1 MTKSQYTGNK
11 EFVNIMKYCGF
22 WIMYEDKAEL
32 MHRMNKVDAG
42 SYPKPLKYWYP
53 TIPRQ
58 GR

>member
-1 MTKSQYTGNK
+1 
-11 EFVNIMKYCGF
+11 
-22 WIMYEDKAEL
+22 MYEDKAEL

-42 SYPKPLKYWYP
+42 SCPKPLKYWYP